1 MSGYFPFTLT
11 NGLMSPVAPTAPN
24 RQDLIDYAG
33 SGVIQSARYINPQTQ
48 DFQLNE
54 SNGQF
59 LGQNAVDQSVLLA
72 LQTTFNSSNVNG
84 LGNNFGSI
92 KLIGQNIT
100 SQMNNALNQCLGS
113 LIASGNIVL
122 GTVTVTQTG
131 QNQMNISFNY
141 YNQSTGS
148 NVPLNMSMNNG
159 VWNV

>member
-1 MSGYFPFTLT
+1 M
-11 NGLMSPVAPTAPN
+11 
-24 RQDLIDYAG
+24 
-33 SGVIQSARYINPQTQ
+33 
-48 DFQLNE
+48 
-54 SNGQF
+54 
-59 LGQNAVDQSVLLA
+59 DQSVLLA

-113 LIASGNIVL
+113 LIASGSIVL